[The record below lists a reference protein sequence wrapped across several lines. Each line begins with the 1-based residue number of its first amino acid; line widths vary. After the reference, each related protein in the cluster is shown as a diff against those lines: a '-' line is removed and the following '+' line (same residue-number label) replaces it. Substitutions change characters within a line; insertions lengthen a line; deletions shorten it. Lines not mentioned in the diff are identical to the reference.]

1 MYDDI
6 LVPTDGSSDAR
17 KGAEHAIDLAAA
29 LGSTV
34 HALYVI
40 EEGTNPWDP
49 ASLDDQLDRAR
60 EYGEEVTGEVAEM
73 AAEAG
78 VECVTDT
85 TVGARVSE
93 AINDYAEEEGMDTI
107 VMGSGFRGSM
117 GDILGSTADKVLRMS
132 TIPVTVIKRG
142 ETV

>member
-6 LVPTDGSSDAR
+6 LVPTDGSQDAR
-17 KGAEHAIDLAAA
+17 RGAEHAIDLAAA
-29 LGSTV
+29 LGSTI

-60 EYGEEVTGEVAEM
+60 EYGDEITGEVAEM

-78 VECVTDT
+78 VDCVTDT
-85 TVGARVSE
+85 TVGPRVSE
-93 AINDYAEEEGMDTI
+93 AINEYVEEEGMDAI
-107 VMGSGFRGSM
+107 VMGSGFRGTM
-117 GDILGSTADKVLRMS
+117 GDLLGSTADKVLRMS
-132 TIPVTVIKRG
+132 KVPVTVIKRSDSS
-142 ETV
+142 